1 MTIDAAVKT
10 VMSYAVTSFVTSEKV
25 FEGTAPYHN
34 GRNDLFVDVCKAIA
48 AKGVDVVDD
57 CIENVYKIIFNVDH
71 DGEALD
77 EKDAKTLIEYV
88 RGMITSE
95 VVDRKGKLMQAGIV
109 FGIVSSHS

>member
-1 MTIDAAVKT
+1 MTFDAAVET
-10 VMSYAVTSFVTSEKV
+10 AMSYAVTSCVTSEKV
-25 FEGTAPYHN
+25 FEVTTPYHN
-34 GRNDLFVDVCKAIA
+34 GDNNLFVDVCKAIA

-71 DGEALD
+71 EGEALD